1 MTDTNA
7 RETLID
13 LLHGVERFNTEVF
26 PKNRELFA
34 SLADQQSPGTLFI
47 ACADSRVNPGLIT
60 QTKPGELFVLRNI
73 GNIVPA
79 YGEMLGGVSSAIE
92 YAVLALKVSHIIV
105 CGHSDCGAMKAL
117 LDPDPSKLAKM
128 PTVASWLRNA
138 EAARAVLE
146 VSDAGPASVR
156 SLAEQNVL
164 LQISHLRTHPAV
176 AAGLARNTLT
186 LQGWFYDI
194 PSGEVV
200 ILDEAARHF
209 ISVHDAIEKL
219 RAVTAQADTQA
230 AQPA

>member
-26 PKNRELFA
+26 PKNRDLFA
-34 SLADQQSPGTLFI
+34 SLADQQAPGTLFI
-47 ACADSRVNPGLIT
+47 ACADSRVNPSLIT

-200 ILDEAARHF
+200 ILDETSRHF
-209 ISVHDAIEKL
+209 VSVHDAIETL
-219 RAVTAQADTQA
+219 RASTATAQAQSA
-230 AQPA
+230 

>member
-47 ACADSRVNPGLIT
+47 ACADSRVNPSLIT

-117 LDPDPSKLAKM
+117 LDPDPSKLARM

-200 ILDEAARHF
+200 ILDEASRHF
-209 ISVHDAIEKL
+209 VSVHDAIETL
-219 RAVTAQADTQA
+219 RAATAASRAQAQSA
-230 AQPA
+230 

>member
-26 PKNRELFA
+26 PKNRDLFA
-34 SLADQQSPGTLFI
+34 SLADQQAPGTLFI
-47 ACADSRVNPGLIT
+47 ACADSRVNPSLIT

-200 ILDEAARHF
+200 ILDETSRHF
-209 ISVHDAIEKL
+209 VSVHDAIETL
-219 RAVTAQADTQA
+219 RASTAAAQAQSA
-230 AQPA
+230 

>member
-47 ACADSRVNPGLIT
+47 ACADSRVNPSLIT

-200 ILDEAARHF
+200 ILDEASRHF
-209 ISVHDAIEKL
+209 VSVHDAIETL
-219 RAVTAQADTQA
+219 RAATAASRAQAQSA
-230 AQPA
+230 

>member
-26 PKNRELFA
+26 PKNRDLFA

-47 ACADSRVNPGLIT
+47 ACADSRVNPSLIT

-200 ILDEAARHF
+200 ILDEASRHF
-209 ISVHDAIEKL
+209 VSVHDAIEML
-219 RAVTAQADTQA
+219 RASTAAAQAQSA
-230 AQPA
+230 

>member
-7 RETLID
+7 SETLID

-47 ACADSRVNPGLIT
+47 ACADSRVNPSLIT

-117 LDPDPSKLAKM
+117 LDPDPSKLARM

-200 ILDEAARHF
+200 ILDEASRHF
-209 ISVHDAIEKL
+209 VSVHDAIETL
-219 RAVTAQADTQA
+219 RAATAASRAQAQSA
-230 AQPA
+230 